1 MSKLSLSNLDPSLL
15 LGINSSISNKNSQ
28 TDLKEVANQ
37 FEALFLS
44 QMLKSA
50 RAAKLSD
57 ELFSNNAT
65 DTYYSMLDNKLAEEL
80 SKKGDFGIAEALI
93 NQFSNHVKDNN

>member
-1 MSKLSLSNLDPSLL
+1 MSKLSLSNLDPSLF